1 MHRERGLGNVIGIVI
16 LLIILLVALSLI
28 LVYLGEFQKIGGE
41 LAQSQIN
48 IYKNEND
55 TLTAI
60 AIYTNVSHQDCG

>member
-48 IYKNEND
+48 IYNHENEND

-60 AIYTNVSHQDCG
+60 AIYTNVSH